1 MTLRA
6 ASVSNACV
14 GLLLGFAVACGSSG
28 GSGFNTDAGADGS
41 LDATRRV
48 DGGATRDALVLSADS
63 PTEHVT
69 GLAIDPA
76 SSTLTVTS
84 LSSLPT
90 STLTAVAT
98 FANHTTAHVAASWSL
113 DRLDIA
119 SVGAGSGIVT
129 VSGTTFGLVHV
140 TATAAGLTAH
150 ATVSVVLDAKSNP
163 ANLPSATLTAL
174 DGATTSDPAVTAFAY
189 PYDKTVFPE
198 GLQPPVQMWNGG
210 AAGDAYS
217 LEYVAPSFDLTV
229 YFDATPPSQFTL
241 PAAQWT
247 ALTSTAGGSDVT
259 VTLHRANA
267 GGAYVSATETW
278 HIADANL
285 GGTIY
290 YWAISD
296 GQIEK
301 IDLLTGT
308 HSVVFDSGP
317 QDVLGTPV
325 PIDSANPIPVADGGP
340 WENNGAGKRCVAC
353 HSVSKD
359 GSTLTSVFSRAGST
373 GPLGFVD
380 IAASSISAIGDYE
393 VSGVYNALTPDGSQA
408 VLNSATKGM
417 QLLASG
423 TGAPIASA
431 LDSQSNVCDPS
442 FSPDGTKLALATDCD
457 PGFGWPIEFRTSNLS
472 FFSYTNAAPY
482 FSGLTTILTSTGL
495 GDAIAFPSFSPDSSF
510 LFFQRGSYSRAKY
523 GTNQHGIDDL
533 YVVGAAA
540 GETPIALAQ
549 ANNPNGVLPAD
560 SQHLN
565 YAPTVNPIS
574 AGGYIWVVFT
584 SPRDYGNIMVSPQGA
599 PPMDA
604 TYANHKQLWVTA
616 VDANIGTVDPSHP
629 PFWLPGQDPTTANM
643 FGYWALSPCLPT
655 AGDAGAASSC
665 AAGFDCCSGFCRDQ
679 GAGPVCVASGSG
691 CAEVGEKCTTAADCC
706 SASGVGCVAGI
717 CQATLP
723 K

>member
-296 GQIEK
+296 GQMEK
-301 IDLLTGT
+301 IDLLDRHAQRRLRLRPAGRPR
-308 HSVVFDSGP
+308 HPGAHRLREP
-317 QDVLGTPV
+317 HP
-325 PIDSANPIPVADGGP
+325 GG
-340 WENNGAGKRCVAC
+340 R
-353 HSVSKD
+353 
-359 GSTLTSVFSRAGST
+359 RR
-373 GPLGFVD
+373 PLGEQRGREAVRRVPLGLEGRLHAHERLLPRRLHG
-380 IAASSISAIGDYE
+380 AARLRRYRGLEHLGHRRLRGQRRVQRAHPRRVAGGAEQRHQGD
-393 VSGVYNALTPDGSQA
+393 
-408 VLNSATKGM
+408 
-417 QLLASG
+417 
-423 TGAPIASA
+423 
-431 LDSQSNVCDPS
+431 
-442 FSPDGTKLALATDCD
+442 
-457 PGFGWPIEFRTSNLS
+457 
-472 FFSYTNAAPY
+472 AAPRVRDRRPHRERARLAVERLRPLVLPGRDEARARDRLRP
-482 FSGLTTILTSTGL
+482 GLRLAHRVPHEQPVVLLVHERRALLQRPDDDPHQHGA

-523 GTNQHGIDDL
+523 GTDQHGIDDL

>member
-296 GQIEK
+296 GQMRRF
-301 IDLLTGT
+301 DLLTGT

-393 VSGVYNALTPDGSQA
+393 VRRRVQRAHPRRVAGGAEQRHQGDAAPRVRDRRPHRERARRA
-408 VLNSATKGM
+408 VRTSATPR
-417 QLLASG
+417 SRR
-423 TGAPIASA
+423 TGR
-431 LDSQSNVCDPS
+431 S
-442 FSPDGTKLALATDCD
+442 FALATDCD
-457 PGFGWPIEFRTSNLS
+457 PGFG
-472 FFSYTNAAPY
+472 
-482 FSGLTTILTSTGL
+482 
-495 GDAIAFPSFSPDSSF
+495 
-510 LFFQRGSYSRAKY
+510 
-523 GTNQHGIDDL
+523 
-533 YVVGAAA
+533 
-540 GETPIALAQ
+540 
-549 ANNPNGVLPAD
+549 
-560 SQHLN
+560 
-565 YAPTVNPIS
+565 
-574 AGGYIWVVFT
+574 
-584 SPRDYGNIMVSPQGA
+584 
-599 PPMDA
+599 
-604 TYANHKQLWVTA
+604 
-616 VDANIGTVDPSHP
+616 
-629 PFWLPGQDPTTANM
+629 
-643 FGYWALSPCLPT
+643 
-655 AGDAGAASSC
+655 
-665 AAGFDCCSGFCRDQ
+665 
-679 GAGPVCVASGSG
+679 
-691 CAEVGEKCTTAADCC
+691 
-706 SASGVGCVAGI
+706 
-717 CQATLP
+717 
-723 K
+723 